1 MIEIQNISAIVTD
14 IEGTTTSLSFVK
26 DVLFPHARARLPA
39 FVRSRETELGDLLNE
54 VRKIEKN
61 ENMNTADIIATFMR
75 WMDEDKKITP
85 LKLLQGMIWKE
96 GYEKGELQ
104 GHMYEDAARA
114 LKYWR
119 NMGLKLYVYSSG
131 SVAAQ
136 KLLFSHTEGGDLTA
150 VFSGYFDTTTGP
162 KLEAASYKKIA
173 SEIKTE
179 AGDILFLSDNPG
191 ELIAAREAGF
201 QVILLNRENG
211 EKGPDFRTAFNF
223 DEIMIQEMAA

>member
-1 MIEIQNISAIVTD
+1 MIEIHNISAIVTD

-26 DVLFPHARARLPA
+26 DTLFPHARARLPA
-39 FVRSRETELGDLLNE
+39 FVRAKENELGDILNE
-54 VRKIEKN
+54 VRRIENNDKL
-61 ENMNTADIIATFMR
+61 NTADIIAVFMR

-104 GHMYEDAARA
+104 GHMYEDAVRA

-119 NMGLKLYVYSSG
+119 KMGLKLFVYSSG

-136 KLLFSHTEGGDLTA
+136 KLLFSHTEGGDLTP

-162 KLEAASYKKIA
+162 KLEPESYKKIA
-173 SEIKTE
+173 TEMKTKPE
-179 AGDILFLSDNPG
+179 DILF
-191 ELIAAREAGF
+191 IVKF
-201 QVILLNRENG
+201 
-211 EKGPDFRTAFNF
+211 
-223 DEIMIQEMAA
+223 